1 MNSLQLV
8 DHCTEHTCKKS
19 HLHVENNQV
28 FQTTYECRNMTS
40 KEQMDHVIH
49 SLIVEKGFV
58 MDTEKNKVITLKNPT
73 QPDVE
78 YSIFIEIFSILKK
91 SVKFIGE
98 IEI

>member
-1 MNSLQLV
+1 
-8 DHCTEHTCKKS
+8 
-19 HLHVENNQV
+19 
-28 FQTTYECRNMTS
+28 MTS
-40 KEQMDHVIH
+40 EEQMEYVIH

-58 MDTEKNKVITLKNPT
+58 MDNEKNKGLTLKNST

-78 YSIFIEIFSILKK
+78 YSIFIEMFYILKK

>member
-1 MNSLQLV
+1 
-8 DHCTEHTCKKS
+8 
-19 HLHVENNQV
+19 
-28 FQTTYECRNMTS
+28 MTS
-40 KEQMDHVIH
+40 EEQMEHVIH

-58 MDTEKNKVITLKNPT
+58 MDNEKNKVLTLKNST

-78 YSIFIEIFSILKK
+78 YSIFIEMFYILKK